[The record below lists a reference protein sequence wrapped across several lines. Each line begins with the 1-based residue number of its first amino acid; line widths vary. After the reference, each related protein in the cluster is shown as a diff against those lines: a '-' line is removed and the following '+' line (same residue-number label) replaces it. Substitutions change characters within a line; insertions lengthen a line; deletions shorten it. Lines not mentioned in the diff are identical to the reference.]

1 MCGSFDLLR
10 TQQSD
15 KAWFRALLPQGTH
28 LSDRHYLILREKLEA
43 LLTEGQQFGR
53 RAAEWEKVETYW
65 HLGDELL
72 GFLDTQGGS
81 TYGKNTVSNL
91 SKDLHLSEPTLYEIL
106 RFRRRFSILR
116 ARINLGWSHYRALL
130 ALPEDK
136 AREYEE
142 LADSQGWTTRQLK
155 QAIEAGEGSG
165 AIMPEQ
171 PASHPLRAYFG
182 EPFTYRVI
190 EDALDPD
197 GPPAIDLGFHCA
209 WNPGRGLPGFEAA
222 RPGHSVTIDPVHATA
237 TIRTDKPR
245 LWTYVAQVRRIID
258 GDTLDV
264 TADLGCGHSAPTR
277 LRLRGI
283 DTAELYTE
291 SGRRARQFVE
301 DALETVALSRSAN
314 SLDLHLGT
322 FHAGPGACCL
332 AEPRST
338 AFPGCFPGQS

>member
-1 MCGSFDLLR
+1 MADNDYG
-10 TQQSD
+10 
-15 KAWFRALLPQGTH
+15 
-28 LSDRHYLILREKLEA
+28 ILREQIEG
-43 LLTEGQQFGR
+43 LLQEGQQFGR

-65 HLGDELL
+65 HIGDALTRYLEAH
-72 GFLDTQGGS
+72 GEETIR
-81 TYGKNTVSNL
+81 NL
-91 SKDLHLSEPTLYEIL
+91 SQNAHLGLTTLYEIL
-106 RFRRRFSILR
+106 RFRQRVNALY
-116 ARINLGWSHYRALL
+116 ARTNLGWSHYRALIHV
-130 ALPEDK
+130 PED
-136 AREYEE
+136 RLQHYEK
-142 LADSQGWTTRQLK
+142 LADEQGWTTRQLK
-155 QAIEAGEGSG
+155 RAIETETEADVALDEEALG
-165 AIMPEQ
+165 PD
-171 PASHPLRAYFG
+171 PKPLRARFG
-182 EPFTYRVI
+182 EPFTR
-190 EDALDPD
+190 
-197 GPPAIDLGFHCA
+197 C
-209 WNPGRGLPGFEAA
+209 
-222 RPGHSVTIDPVHATA
+222 
-237 TIRTDKPR
+237 
-245 LWTYVAQVRRIID
+245 WTYLASVRRIID